1 MESALRASGRF
12 KRQDQSVS
20 ALLNEGV
27 GAFFGLAHGWSP
39 SWIEATDL
47 NENVTRSSLGSVALN
62 IADLA
67 EHAIDA
73 VPDRV
78 ALISGDEQLTYAQLE
93 EKANRLAHYLI
104 DQGVKKDDK
113 VGLYCR
119 NRIEIVIAMLG
130 IVKAG
135 AILVNV
141 NFRYV
146 EGELKYLFENS
157 DMVAL
162 VHERRYADRVANVL
176 PETPNVKTI
185 LAVEDG
191 SDDDFQRYGG
201 VEFYSALEQGSPDR
215 DFGERSADDI
225 YLLYTG
231 GTTGFPKGVMW
242 RHEDIYRVLFG
253 GTDFATGE
261 FVKDE
266 YDLAKAAAE
275 NPPMIRYPIPPMIHG
290 ATQSATWMSLFSGQ
304 TMVLAPEF
312 DADEVWQTIEK
323 HKVNLLF
330 FTGDAM
336 ARPLLDA
343 LTKLHDGGHEPDLS
357 SLFLLASTAALFSTS
372 IKEKFLE
379 LLPNR
384 VITDSIGSSET
395 GFGGTSIVAK
405 GQSHTGGPRVT
416 IDHRT
421 VVLDEDGNE
430 VKPGSGVRGM
440 IAKKGNIPV
449 GYYKD
454 EKKTAETFK
463 TFNGVRYAIPG
474 DYAEVDEDGSV
485 TMLGRGSQS
494 INSGG
499 EKIYPEEV
507 EAALK
512 GHPDVFDALGG
523 RCARRALRQLRR
535 RRRAPPPRHQPV
547 AGRTRHVRAPGD
559 RGIQSAAQGLVGRR
573 DPPDTGRQARLPV
586 GQGHH
591 RGAARRRRA
600 RQPCGNRNLMRT
612 ELCDRF
618 GIDYPIFVFTPSEKV
633 AAAVSK
639 AGGLGVLGCVR
650 FNEADDLE
658 NVLCWMDENTDGKPY
673 GVDIVMPA
681 KVPQEGSAVDIDKL
695 IPQSHRDFVTKT
707 LADLGVPPL
716 PDDEE
721 RNEGVLGWL
730 HSVARSHVEVALQ
743 ASDQADRQRAR
754 LAARRTSST
763 RRTRPACRW
772 PRWRA
777 APSTRSATS
786 RTASTSWWRRATRPA
801 ATPVRS
807 VRWCCG
813 RKSLTRLA
821 VRRPCWRRAA
831 SAPAGRWPPRWRSA
845 RKASGW
851 ARRSSRPPNTTS
863 ATASRAACRRFR
875 RRCCGPTPATRC
887 AAGSTPASPRAC

>member
-1 MESALRASGRF
+1 
-12 KRQDQSVS
+12 
-20 ALLNEGV
+20 
-27 GAFFGLAHGWSP
+27 
-39 SWIEATDL
+39 
-47 NENVTRSSLGSVALN
+47 VALN

-78 ALISGDEQLTYAQLE
+78 ALICGDDQLTYAQLE

-141 NFRYV
+141 NYRYV

-176 PETPNVKTI
+176 PETPNVKTV
-185 LAVEDG
+185 LVVEDG
-191 SDDDFQRYGG
+191 TEDPSGDFRKYGG
-201 VEFYSALEQGSPDR
+201 VEFYSAIAQGSPER
-215 DFGERSADDI
+215 DFGDRSADDI

-290 ATQSATWMSLFSGQ
+290 ATQSATWMSIFSGQ
-304 TMVLAPEF
+304 TTVLAPEF
-312 DADEVWQTIEK
+312 DADEVWRAIHD

-336 ARPLLDA
+336 ARPLLDTLQA
-343 LTKLHDGGHEPDLS
+343 IQKEGDGSDSLDLS

-372 IKEKFLE
+372 IKEKLLE

-405 GQSHTGGPRVT
+405 GEHHMGGPRVT

-430 VKPGSGVRGM
+430 VEPGSGVRGV

-454 EKKTAETFK
+454 EEKTRQTFRIY
-463 TFNGVRYAIPG
+463 NSVRYAIPG
-474 DYAEVDEDGSV
+474 DYAEVEADGTV
-485 TMLGRGSQS
+485 TMLGRGSVS

-512 GHPDVFDALGG
+512 GHPDVFDAL
-523 RCARRALRQLRR
+523 
-535 RRRAPPPRHQPV
+535 V
-547 AGRTRHVRAPGD
+547 
-559 RGIQSAAQGLVGRR
+559 VGVP
-573 DPPDTGRQARLPV
+573 DP
-586 GQGHH
+586 
-591 RGAARRRRA
+591 
-600 RQPCGNRNLMRT
+600 
-612 ELCDRF
+612 RF
-618 GIDYPIFVFTPSEKV
+618 GQHVAAVVQPRDGARPTLAELDSFVRREIAGYKVPRSLWYVDEVKRSPAGKPDYRWAKDQTEERPADDVHANHVGTPS
-633 AAAVSK
+633 
-639 AGGLGVLGCVR
+639 
-650 FNEADDLE
+650 
-658 NVLCWMDENTDGKPY
+658 
-673 GVDIVMPA
+673 
-681 KVPQEGSAVDIDKL
+681 
-695 IPQSHRDFVTKT
+695 
-707 LADLGVPPL
+707 
-716 PDDEE
+716 
-721 RNEGVLGWL
+721 
-730 HSVARSHVEVALQ
+730 
-743 ASDQADRQRAR
+743 
-754 LAARRTSST
+754 
-763 RRTRPACRW
+763 
-772 PRWRA
+772 
-777 APSTRSATS
+777 
-786 RTASTSWWRRATRPA
+786 
-801 ATPVRS
+801 
-807 VRWCCG
+807 
-813 RKSLTRLA
+813 
-821 VRRPCWRRAA
+821 
-831 SAPAGRWPPRWRSA
+831 
-845 RKASGW
+845 
-851 ARRSSRPPNTTS
+851 
-863 ATASRAACRRFR
+863 
-875 RRCCGPTPATRC
+875 
-887 AAGSTPASPRAC
+887 

>member
-1 MESALRASGRF
+1 M
-12 KRQDQSVS
+12 
-20 ALLNEGV
+20 
-27 GAFFGLAHGWSP
+27 
-39 SWIEATDL
+39 
-47 NENVTRSSLGSVALN
+47 ALN

-78 ALISGDEQLTYAQLE
+78 ALICGDDQLTYAQLE

-141 NFRYV
+141 NYRYV

-176 PETPNVKTI
+176 PETPNVKTV
-185 LAVEDG
+185 LVVEDG
-191 SDDDFQRYGG
+191 TEDPSGDFRKYGG
-201 VEFYSALEQGSPDR
+201 VEFYSAIAQGSPER
-215 DFGERSADDI
+215 DFGDRSADDI

-290 ATQSATWMSLFSGQ
+290 ATQSATWMSIFSGQ
-304 TMVLAPEF
+304 TTVLAPEF
-312 DADEVWQTIEK
+312 DADEVWRAIHD

-336 ARPLLDA
+336 ARPLLDT
-343 LTKLHDGGHEPDLS
+343 LQMIQEEGDGSDPLDLS

-372 IKEKFLE
+372 IKEKLLE

-405 GQSHTGGPRVT
+405 GEHHMGGPRVT

-430 VKPGSGVRGM
+430 VEPGSGVRGV

-454 EKKTAETFK
+454 EEKTRQTFRIY
-463 TFNGVRYAIPG
+463 NSVRYAIPG
-474 DYAEVDEDGSV
+474 DYAEVEADGTV
-485 TMLGRGSQS
+485 TMLGRGSVS

-512 GHPDVFDALGG
+512 GHPDVFD
-523 RCARRALRQLRR
+523 
-535 RRRAPPPRHQPV
+535 V
-547 AGRTRHVRAPGD
+547 
-559 RGIQSAAQGLVGRR
+559 LVVGVP
-573 DPPDTGRQARLPV
+573 DP
-586 GQGHH
+586 
-591 RGAARRRRA
+591 
-600 RQPCGNRNLMRT
+600 
-612 ELCDRF
+612 RF
-618 GIDYPIFVFTPSEKV
+618 GQHVAAVVQPRDGARPTLAELDSFVRREIAGYKVPRSLWYVDEVKRSPAGKPDYRWAKDQTEERPADDVHANHVGTPS
-633 AAAVSK
+633 
-639 AGGLGVLGCVR
+639 
-650 FNEADDLE
+650 
-658 NVLCWMDENTDGKPY
+658 
-673 GVDIVMPA
+673 
-681 KVPQEGSAVDIDKL
+681 
-695 IPQSHRDFVTKT
+695 
-707 LADLGVPPL
+707 
-716 PDDEE
+716 
-721 RNEGVLGWL
+721 
-730 HSVARSHVEVALQ
+730 
-743 ASDQADRQRAR
+743 
-754 LAARRTSST
+754 
-763 RRTRPACRW
+763 
-772 PRWRA
+772 
-777 APSTRSATS
+777 
-786 RTASTSWWRRATRPA
+786 
-801 ATPVRS
+801 
-807 VRWCCG
+807 
-813 RKSLTRLA
+813 
-821 VRRPCWRRAA
+821 
-831 SAPAGRWPPRWRSA
+831 
-845 RKASGW
+845 
-851 ARRSSRPPNTTS
+851 
-863 ATASRAACRRFR
+863 
-875 RRCCGPTPATRC
+875 
-887 AAGSTPASPRAC
+887 

>member
-1 MESALRASGRF
+1 M
-12 KRQDQSVS
+12 
-20 ALLNEGV
+20 
-27 GAFFGLAHGWSP
+27 
-39 SWIEATDL
+39 
-47 NENVTRSSLGSVALN
+47 ALN

-67 EHAIDA
+67 EHAIGA

-78 ALISGDEQLTYAQLE
+78 ALICGDDQLTYAQLE

-104 DQGVKKDDK
+104 DQGVNKDDK

-141 NFRYV
+141 NYRYV

-176 PETPNVKTI
+176 PETPNVKTV
-185 LAVEDG
+185 LVVEDG
-191 SDDDFQRYGG
+191 TEDPSGDFRKYGG
-201 VEFYSALEQGSPDR
+201 VEFYSAIAQGSPER
-215 DFGERSADDI
+215 DFGDRSADDI

-290 ATQSATWMSLFSGQ
+290 ATQSATWMSIFSGQ
-304 TMVLAPEF
+304 TTVLAPEF
-312 DADEVWQTIEK
+312 DADEVWRAIHD

-336 ARPLLDA
+336 ARPLLDTLQA
-343 LTKLHDGGHEPDLS
+343 IQKEGDGSDSLDLS

-372 IKEKFLE
+372 IKEKLLE

-405 GQSHTGGPRVT
+405 GEHHMGGPRVT

-430 VKPGSGVRGM
+430 VEPGSGVRGV

-454 EKKTAETFK
+454 EEKTRQTFRIY
-463 TFNGVRYAIPG
+463 NSVRYAIPG
-474 DYAEVDEDGSV
+474 DYAEVEADGTV
-485 TMLGRGSQS
+485 TMLGRGSVS

-512 GHPDVFDALGG
+512 GHPDVFDAL
-523 RCARRALRQLRR
+523 
-535 RRRAPPPRHQPV
+535 V
-547 AGRTRHVRAPGD
+547 
-559 RGIQSAAQGLVGRR
+559 VGVP
-573 DPPDTGRQARLPV
+573 DP
-586 GQGHH
+586 
-591 RGAARRRRA
+591 
-600 RQPCGNRNLMRT
+600 
-612 ELCDRF
+612 RF
-618 GIDYPIFVFTPSEKV
+618 GQHVAAVVQPRDGARPTLAELDSFVRREIAGYKVPRSLWYVDEVKRSPAGKPDYCWAKDQTEERPADDVHANHVGTPS
-633 AAAVSK
+633 
-639 AGGLGVLGCVR
+639 
-650 FNEADDLE
+650 
-658 NVLCWMDENTDGKPY
+658 
-673 GVDIVMPA
+673 
-681 KVPQEGSAVDIDKL
+681 
-695 IPQSHRDFVTKT
+695 
-707 LADLGVPPL
+707 
-716 PDDEE
+716 
-721 RNEGVLGWL
+721 
-730 HSVARSHVEVALQ
+730 
-743 ASDQADRQRAR
+743 
-754 LAARRTSST
+754 
-763 RRTRPACRW
+763 
-772 PRWRA
+772 
-777 APSTRSATS
+777 
-786 RTASTSWWRRATRPA
+786 
-801 ATPVRS
+801 
-807 VRWCCG
+807 
-813 RKSLTRLA
+813 
-821 VRRPCWRRAA
+821 
-831 SAPAGRWPPRWRSA
+831 
-845 RKASGW
+845 
-851 ARRSSRPPNTTS
+851 
-863 ATASRAACRRFR
+863 
-875 RRCCGPTPATRC
+875 
-887 AAGSTPASPRAC
+887 